1 MKLLDDATW
10 AEPNE
15 PVASGRL
22 KLGRHSIL
30 LHSPGDDALVE
41 RELAF
46 EEIAAVEILPGGSR
60 PTVVLHSRSGVEVEL
75 ASPDGAWS
83 LGDLLEDVLIR
94 RVRGDRGGKRILA
107 ALPLKP
113 GSRARALE
121 LLAAVPQLE
130 PATLTLRDAFLLD
143 DEMLFLFAA
152 HGGEELELLGEAD
165 SWLAQ
170 AGWHALSVG
179 ELRVAE
185 QAYAASTAERAA
197 SPIGHLG
204 LGL

>member
-1 MKLLDDATW
+1 MMTGAGM
-10 AEPNE
+10 
-15 PVASGRL
+15 V
-22 KLGRHSIL
+22 
-30 LHSPGDDALVE
+30 HSPGDDALVE

-46 EEIAAVEILPGGSR
+46 EEIAAVEILPSDTR

-75 ASPDGAWS
+75 AGPDGAWS
-83 LGDLLEDVLIR
+83 LGDLLEDVLIHR
-94 RVRGDRGGKRILA
+94 LRGERGVKRLLV

-121 LLAAVPQLE
+121 LLAAGPQLE
-130 PATLTLRDAFLLD
+130 PASTTLILHDAFLLD
-143 DEMLFLFAA
+143 DEMLFLFAP
-152 HGGEELELLGEAD
+152 HGGDELELLSEAD
-165 SWLAQ
+165 AWLAQ
-170 AGWHALSVG
+170 ADWHALSAG

-185 QAYAASTAERAA
+185 QAYAASAADRAA